1 MSGCGR
7 EYLPDM
13 QERLVALA
21 DVREYSGGPSGCPG
35 RVGRPSRMSAVVG
48 SLSRMT
54 GSDREALPDVREWSV
69 VVSSSG
75 TTLPNI
81 QEW

>member
-1 MSGCGR
+1 MFGSGR
-7 EYLPDM
+7 ESHPN
-13 QERLVALA
+13 
-21 DVREYSGGPSGCPG
+21 VREWSGGRRGITG
-35 RVGRPSRMSAVVG
+35 VVG
-48 SLSRMT
+48 SLYRLSRN
-54 GSDREALPDVREWSV
+54 GRESLPDVREWSV